1 MQMKKILAAVLLGT
15 IALSASAQNVDTR
28 RKIEV
33 YGSAEEEVTPDI
45 IYVSISLKEYFK
57 DNNNKNK
64 VAIDELEKQL
74 STAVKK
80 AGIKEEDFTIENIS
94 SYNYIDPKK
103 KKDPGFLASKQ
114 YKVKVANLNAINSI
128 LSSVDEKGIQST
140 AIAGYDHSRMTEIR
154 NELRIKAVKNA
165 REKATVLAQALGDS
179 LGKALEVNDN
189 NTDAGSPQPA
199 MYSAMAMRGKAA
211 DYAQEESLD
220 IDFKK
225 IKINYQFR
233 VVFELK

>member
-1 MQMKKILAAVLLGT
+1 MKKLIAAMLLGT
-15 IALSASAQNVDTR
+15 IVLSASAQNIDTR

-33 YGSAEEEVTPDI
+33 YGSAEEEITPDI

-64 VAIDELEKQL
+64 ITINELERQL
-74 STAVKK
+74 ASAVKK
-80 AGIKEEDFTIENIS
+80 AGVKEEDFTINDIS
-94 SYNYIDPKK
+94 SYNYNDPKK

-114 YKVKVANLNAINSI
+114 YRIKVTNLNAINDI
-128 LSSVDEKGIQST
+128 LAGVDEKGIQST
-140 AIAGYDHSRMTEIR
+140 NIAGYDHSRMTEIK
-154 NELRIKAVKNA
+154 NELRIKAVNNA
-165 REKATVLAQALGDS
+165 RDKATVLAQALGDT

-189 NTDAGSPQPA
+189 NTDAGNPQPQYK
-199 MYSAMAMRGKAA
+199 MMAMREQSA
-211 DYAQEESLD
+211 DYAPDNSLD

>member
-1 MQMKKILAAVLLGT
+1 MKKLIAAMLLGT
-15 IALSASAQNVDTR
+15 IVLSASAQNIDTR

-33 YGSAEEEVTPDI
+33 YGSAEEEITPDI

-57 DNNNKNK
+57 DNSNKNK
-64 VAIDELEKQL
+64 ITINELERQL
-74 STAVKK
+74 ASAVKK
-80 AGIKEEDFTIENIS
+80 AGIKDEDFTINDIS
-94 SYNYIDPKK
+94 SYNYNDPKK

-114 YKVKVANLNAINSI
+114 YRIKIANLNAINEI
-128 LSSVDEKGIQST
+128 LASVDEKGIQST
-140 AIAGYDHSRMTEIR
+140 NIAGYDHSKMTEIK
-154 NELRIKAVKNA
+154 NELRIKAVNNA
-165 REKATVLAQALGDS
+165 RDKATVLAQALGDT

-189 NTDAGSPQPA
+189 NTDAGNPQPQYK
-199 MYSAMAMRGKAA
+199 MMAMREQAA
-211 DYAQEESLD
+211 DAVSGDSLD